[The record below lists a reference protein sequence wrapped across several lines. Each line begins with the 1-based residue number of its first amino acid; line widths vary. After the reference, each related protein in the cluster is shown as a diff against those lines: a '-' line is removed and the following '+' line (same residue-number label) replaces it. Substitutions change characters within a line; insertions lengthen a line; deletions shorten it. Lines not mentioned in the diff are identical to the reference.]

1 MAQQPPTMART
12 TALIALFSVIY
23 GAAAAELKVQKP
35 APAFSGATAVVPDGK
50 VRHAS
55 RHCHLW
61 QYMSND

>member
-1 MAQQPPTMART
+1 MART
-12 TALIALFSVIY
+12 TALIALFSVY

-55 RHCHLW
+55 AH
-61 QYMSND
+61 